1 MESCVWLISLE
12 MFSGSTHVLARIHA
26 SFLFRPE
33 YFPTAWLSHI
43 AFTREGRLHLWALVN
58 GAAVTMQTR
67 VFDEE
72 EESEPTLLLCSPHVT
87 VQTCGLISEEGTSLE
102 AFAPAMRIAR
112 EMQRVRTLGR
122 GPGEAEEAEG
132 LPGVLRSGQ
141 TWPGRG
147 RKKRA
152 DWLPWVTGLWP
163 WGTMGG
169 SCHRSQT

>member
-1 MESCVWLISLE
+1 M
-12 MFSGSTHVLARIHA
+12 
-26 SFLFRPE
+26 PE
-33 YFPTAWLSHI
+33 YFPTAWLSHV
-43 AFTREGRLHLWALVN
+43 AFTCEGRLHLWALVN
-58 GAAVTMQTR
+58 GAAVTVQTR

-72 EESEPTLLLCSPHVT
+72 KESEPTLLLCPSHVT
-87 VQTCGLISEEGTSLE
+87 VQTRGRISEGTSLE
-102 AFAPAMRIAR
+102 AFAPAMRVAR
-112 EMQRVRTLGR
+112 EMQRVRTPGR

-132 LPGVLRSGQ
+132 LPGAPRSGQ

-152 DWLPWVTGLWP
+152 NWLPWVTGLWP